1 MTAIVDDHAMGL
13 TAEISGALAD
23 DERPAI
29 YQGERIRPTDRWD
42 GIRFR
47 VERRVV
53 RRHHHSVIG
62 SAVVHRGNR
71 APVSDQRSD
80 GVS

>member
-1 MTAIVDDHAMGL
+1 MTAIVDDQAMGL
-13 TAEISGALAD
+13 TAEISRALAD

-62 SAVVHRGNR
+62 SAVSTAAIER
-71 APVSDQRSD
+71 P
-80 GVS
+80 